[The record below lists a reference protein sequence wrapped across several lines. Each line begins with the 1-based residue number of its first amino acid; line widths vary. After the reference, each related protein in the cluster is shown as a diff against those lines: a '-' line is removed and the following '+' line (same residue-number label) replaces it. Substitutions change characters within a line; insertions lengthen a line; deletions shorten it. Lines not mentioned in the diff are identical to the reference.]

1 MKNKYGSTLIL
12 MFLMAAIAAGCA
24 PAAHMIT
31 LSEANRLHEEDK
43 YITSFTNPGPR
54 TDNFSQPRP
63 DLWPLIGINGEGTF
77 KPGPV
82 FHAGEYR
89 YGPDGLTMFLHNDP
103 NWVQEPN
110 SEEYNNVAFFGMRG
124 YRPTSQDD
132 VVMNCTWTISN
143 PFYGTTGCVF
153 ELESMV
159 APDGTI
165 AHFDMV
171 GVTVLGPESDYLGV
185 KNIACANSLSFFPV
199 DIMPIKG
206 VEIYQKNTYQ
216 IRLSWQD
223 TQNMTATVSVNG
235 IEKCRIQNIPLYT
248 VEAQIWNDDYLLH
261 GFNIGFQN
269 GGEKWVKFSEVSVW
283 TEPHQ

>member
-12 MFLMAAIAAGCA
+12 MFLMAAIPAGCA

-159 APDGTI
+159 APTEQLRTSIWWGYGPGTGKRLPGRKEYSLCKFTFI
-165 AHFDMV
+165 LSSRYHADKRRRN
-171 GVTVLGPESDYLGV
+171 LPEKYLPD
-185 KNIACANSLSFFPV
+185 PV
-199 DIMPIKG
+199 ELAGHPEHDCNRIRKRDREMPNPKYSA
-206 VEIYQKNTYQ
+206 VY
-216 IRLSWQD
+216 R
-223 TQNMTATVSVNG
+223 
-235 IEKCRIQNIPLYT
+235 
-248 VEAQIWNDDYLLH
+248 
-261 GFNIGFQN
+261 
-269 GGEKWVKFSEVSVW
+269 
-283 TEPHQ
+283 